1 MPSIPSQRHLFDVPD
16 SVAYFNCAYNSPQLN
31 ESLNRLLSGAH
42 TKCHPWER
50 SSASFFDDAEAIRR
64 LSSAVFGGD
73 ADGYAVVPAAS
84 YGLSTAARAVEPHL
98 KSGDRILVIAE
109 EFPSNVLPW
118 KRTAQEAGA
127 VLETVP
133 YPEDGNWTKAILGR
147 IETGVRVVAVSTCH
161 WTNGAFIDLRPI
173 GKACRDVNAVLVVD
187 ATQSLGAMP
196 FPLNEVKPDFLV
208 AAGYKWL
215 LCPYGFSLLYVS
227 EHWRNARPLEETW
240 LARLNAEDF
249 TALVKYSDTYM
260 PGARRFDVGEK
271 CTATVLPGA
280 IAALEQ
286 LKTWGVENIAAT
298 ISNINSTI
306 AAHLEHL
313 GFRLPT
319 EAQRCP
325 HMFGAQLPTAQ
336 TANFVADLKARNI
349 FISQRG
355 SALRF
360 APHLHVSEHDL
371 HRLIEALSE
380 LAI

>member
-1 MPSIPSQRHLFDVPD
+1 MNSIPSQRHLFDVPD
-16 SVAYFNCAYNSPQLN
+16 DVAYFNCAYNSPQLN
-31 ESLNRLLSGAH
+31 ESLSRLLAGAH
-42 TKCHPWER
+42 TKSHPWER
-50 SSASFFDDAEAIRR
+50 TPASFFDDAETIRN

-98 KSGDRILVIAE
+98 QSGDRILVIAE

-133 YPEDGNWTKAILGR
+133 YPAEGDWTQAILGR
-147 IETGVRVVAVSTCH
+147 IERGVKVVAVSTCH

-173 GKACRDVNAVLVVD
+173 GKACRDINAVLVVD

-196 FPLNEVKPDFLV
+196 FPFDDVKPDFLV

-227 EHWRNARPLEETW
+227 EKWWGARPLEETW
-240 LARLNAEDF
+240 LARHNAEDF

-271 CTATVLPGA
+271 CAVTVLPGA

-286 LKTWGVENIAAT
+286 LKRWGVENIAAT
-298 ISNINSTI
+298 LSNINSTI
-306 AAHLEHL
+306 ANHLEQL
-313 GFRLPT
+313 GFHLPT
-319 EAQRCP
+319 EMQRCP
-325 HMFGAQLPTAQ
+325 HMFGAQSPTAHP
-336 TANFVADLKARNI
+336 ANFVADLKARNI

-360 APHLHVSEHDL
+360 APHLHVNEHDL
-371 HRLIEALSE
+371 DRLMEALSE
-380 LAI
+380 FAK